1 MGYLILIKVFIIAS
15 VVEITFEL
23 ASYPLWMMII
33 FMISP
38 ARSTLDSSSMEE
50 EIVPIPPITG
60 FIDQRLPGCQQS
72 PSKGYPLFFAVR

>member
-23 ASYPLWMMII
+23 ASYPLWMTII

-50 EIVPIPPITG
+50 EIVPIPPV
-60 FIDQRLPGCQQS
+60 PGLLINGCPDETVS
-72 PSKGYPLFFAVR
+72 E